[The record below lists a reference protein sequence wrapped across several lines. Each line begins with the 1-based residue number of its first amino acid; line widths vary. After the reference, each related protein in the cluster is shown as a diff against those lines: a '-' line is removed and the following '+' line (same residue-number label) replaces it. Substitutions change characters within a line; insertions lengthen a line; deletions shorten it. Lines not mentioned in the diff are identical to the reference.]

1 MHALAATRTNANT
14 LKQILSLDEKYISIS
29 INLHGKDMTY
39 YTDYDTQCHNKW
51 LTMGFFK
58 TRGHFS
64 VIWAK
69 GENPEM
75 RDDSEMS
82 SSFRKHR

>member
-39 YTDYDTQCHNKW
+39 YTDHDTQCHNK
-51 LTMGFFK
+51 
-58 TRGHFS
+58 
-64 VIWAK
+64 
-69 GENPEM
+69 
-75 RDDSEMS
+75 
-82 SSFRKHR
+82 